1 MVIYHSGLEKYP
13 RGRRGSPAKGVG
25 GVEPRSGSN
34 PDFSAKKQNPRHRR
48 GFCFLK
54 TCNRDLNPRALGKAP
69 GAPCNPRRPAPQ
81 GRSNPDFSAKK
92 QRLRH
97 TAGAHVGLIAFCR
110 DGTTFGSC
118 RFPFHPFIQRNKAHR
133 IEADLD
139 RMHVSANRGKSM
151 AVKGHTFQGG
161 SLLKEKGEINRSLLF
176 FPEQ

>member
-1 MVIYHSGLEKYP
+1 MQAFSLFQPCQTDTQISFLQNCLMSTAVT
-13 RGRRGSPAKGVG
+13 AGVLF
-25 GVEPRSGSN
+25 
-34 PDFSAKKQNPRHRR
+34 FSVTQI
-48 GFCFLK
+48 
-54 TCNRDLNPRALGKAP
+54 RDLNPRALGKAP
-69 GAPCNPRRPAPQ
+69 GAPCNPRRSAPQ